1 MFVLSK
7 KNIVNNTSN
16 YLLLISTCLVIFI
29 LAEIIFRVM
38 AYHNDLKSLDNI
50 DQITYRPRPG
60 EIVSLGRMI
69 RLSKNSRI
77 IYELIPNMSVIFLDQ
92 PVSTNSEGFR
102 GRSIPFEKND
112 QTVRIVGIGDSV
124 MFGWGVKDKETYL
137 SLLYESLHKA
147 YPAFSWEILNMAVP
161 GYNTAME
168 VETLKEKGIHYHP
181 DIVII
186 DYVGNDLTLPNFI
199 RKKENFLS
207 LKQSFT
213 KLYITILLK
222 RQKYVGLTHA
232 TFDFEK
238 GGFEGNPERVPE
250 EYRDMVGKNA
260 YYKAMKKLK
269 SLSIENGF
277 EVMVLS
283 HNSLPAFVK
292 EICMQLKFN
301 TIEVLPAWKAYV
313 SNYEII
319 DEASIWQLSKTD
331 PHPSILGHKIIANT
345 ILDYMDREFIQRLMR
360 KKL

>member
-1 MFVLSK
+1 
-7 KNIVNNTSN
+7 
-16 YLLLISTCLVIFI
+16 
-29 LAEIIFRVM
+29 
-38 AYHNDLKSLDNI
+38 
-50 DQITYRPRPG
+50 
-60 EIVSLGRMI
+60 
-69 RLSKNSRI
+69 
-77 IYELIPNMSVIFLDQ
+77 
-92 PVSTNSEGFR
+92 
-102 GRSIPFEKND
+102 
-112 QTVRIVGIGDSV
+112 
-124 MFGWGVKDKETYL
+124 
-137 SLLYESLHKA
+137 
-147 YPAFSWEILNMAVP
+147 
-161 GYNTAME
+161 
-168 VETLKEKGIHYHP
+168 
-181 DIVII
+181 
-186 DYVGNDLTLPNFI
+186 
-199 RKKENFLS
+199 
-207 LKQSFT
+207 
-213 KLYITILLK
+213 LK